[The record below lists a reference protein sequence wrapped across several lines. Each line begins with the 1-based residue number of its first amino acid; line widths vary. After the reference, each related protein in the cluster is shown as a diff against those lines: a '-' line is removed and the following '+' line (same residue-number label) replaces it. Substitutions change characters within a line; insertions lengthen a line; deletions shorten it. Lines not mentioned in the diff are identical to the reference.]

1 MNLFCWKCGGQLE
14 AEPNPRRSPT
24 YACHNQY
31 CKARFMFVTVLGN
44 RALAIL
50 NE

>member
-1 MNLFCWKCGGQLE
+1 MRFCWKCGGPLE
-14 AEPNPRRSPT
+14 AEPNPRRSAT
-24 YACHNQY
+24 CACPNQG
-31 CKARFMFVTVLGN
+31 CKARFLLTTLLGN

>member
-1 MNLFCWKCGGQLE
+1 MNLFCWKCGGQIE
-14 AEPNPRRSPT
+14 AHSDPERRGVYICPNP
-24 YACHNQY
+24 N
-31 CKARFMFVTVLGN
+31 CKARFMMITLFGN

>member
-24 YACHNQY
+24 YLCPNQN
-31 CKARFMFVTVLGN
+31 CTARFMMIELFGN